1 MKLFY
6 RKFGSG
12 QPLLILHGL
21 FGQSDN
27 WNSLSKQFAAGGLEV
42 YALDLRN
49 HGLSPHNETW
59 NYSVMAADVQELI
72 EDLGLQ
78 KVILLGHSMGGMVA
92 MHLATEHPNLLDKLI
107 VADMAPKKYPL
118 HHEVVIEGLRSVDFS
133 IIKNRKDAEAQLA
146 LFVKDAGTLQFLL
159 KNLYWVTDT
168 QLGWRFNLEVI
179 ANNQTVVG
187 KPFDTNSVR
196 CYVPSWFIRGE
207 RSDYILDSDMAL
219 ISQLFPDSKL
229 ITIPGAGH
237 WIHAE
242 QPRLFFNEVA
252 RITGIQPV

>member
-12 QPLLILHGL
+12 QPLIILHGL

-49 HGLSPHNETW
+49 HGLSPHSEIW
-59 NYSVMAADVQELI
+59 DYSAMVADVQELI
-72 EDLGLQ
+72 ADLGLK

-92 MHLATEHPNLLDKLI
+92 MQLATEHPDLLDKLL

-118 HHEVVIEGLRSVDFS
+118 HHEAVIEGLRSVDFS
-133 IIKNRKDAEAQLA
+133 IIKNRKEAEAQLSR
-146 LFVKDAGTLQFLL
+146 FVKDGGTLQFLL
-159 KNLYWVTDT
+159 KNLYWVSDT
-168 QLGWRFNLEVI
+168 QLGWRFNLDVI

-187 KPFDTNSVR
+187 QPFDTDRAR
-196 CYVPSWFIRGE
+196 CYVPTWFIRGE
-207 RSDYILDSDMAL
+207 NSEYVLDSDLPL
-219 ISQLFPDSKL
+219 ISKVFPDSKL
-229 ITIPGAGH
+229 ITILGAGH

-252 RITGIQPV
+252 KIIGIQAV